1 MAESSNANAMV
12 SGLKVSDILL
22 PHPSLPNSMCLGPRS
37 SESPA
42 HLISCEAN
50 RIPFVNQNL
59 DLTSWADCLR
69 AWPNP
74 PEGWVTWY
82 TRVSKTHY
90 ATWETTGIADA
101 LSLSLSPLEKNEN
114 ILKTIGYF
122 WSDALNC
129 FMFGHGPMTPTLL
142 DVAMITGLDIASP
155 SPSAFKLPKV
165 PFTLS
170 SKTECTSWGAYLKRY
185 MKTKGP
191 VTEREHT
198 AFLNF
203 WLEHFIFCGPSLAP
217 TKNYLSLA
225 YELAKGTRLGL
236 GKLFLGEV
244 YRSLQL
250 MSVKLFS
257 QRTVKTGGPWW
268 FIQLWAQL
276 YFQNQIPD
284 FPPLT
289 TCTFPDTDGR
299 EIRCTSYGQALY
311 GLPGSRLIPKEA
323 AGWFQIFFQ
332 GLSNPLFF
340 PYTESENFENPVSF
354 RLDSFAD
361 DASTRHLFSIM
372 IRPCF
377 LPVGM
382 STSNRIT
389 KPGYESYQP
398 VVVARQLG
406 LGQVPPHFFLHHLT
420 ASRAELP
427 DILTGQRCY
436 TFFDALAIPIPNNLS
451 FTTTTDGFETWWTM
465 WKTHAFRRALGPSLK
480 QLDAEYDTTHQ
491 EQDGPEPKQADGSPF
506 TFLPPAPVVLFC
518 RNSPSLKQVI
528 MQGQPISPK
537 SASKNKASS
546 GSVAPRAS
554 TQARKAVRKV
564 AARKTLK
571 RKAPVQDNLQTSTE
585 ENSSEDEHSHRRDM
599 NPGDSERSTT
609 QSQTD
614 SPSSTRQSLLT
625 FDPESI
631 EPAAPKASEG
641 PSLEMVHGPL
651 QRLKALLS
659 SSIETLVENPEAI
672 KGILDEIQ
680 PHLPMTLRVKLW
692 PAATLSAFKSGV
704 QSARQRIT
712 LRRAQLPLRADIAE
726 KCQRLNEK
734 KTALDAKTDTSANN
748 AELETL
754 RKELESLEEKVRM
767 TKQLI
772 QEKEAFIARSREE
785 AQGLTADLKTDL
797 AEIREL
803 SGQLVTGKDEDD
815 EAEIAEVDRIRA
827 DALRALDEF
836 LQKNLLC
843 KLLNV
848 ALDSRL

>member
-1 MAESSNANAMV
+1 M
-12 SGLKVSDILL
+12 
-22 PHPSLPNSMCLGPRS
+22 H
-37 SESPA
+37 
-42 HLISCEAN
+42 
-50 RIPFVNQNL
+50 
-59 DLTSWADCLR
+59 
-69 AWPNP
+69 
-74 PEGWVTWY
+74 
-82 TRVSKTHY
+82 
-90 ATWETTGIADA
+90 
-101 LSLSLSPLEKNEN
+101 
-114 ILKTIGYF
+114 
-122 WSDALNC
+122 
-129 FMFGHGPMTPTLL
+129 
-142 DVAMITGLDIASP
+142 
-155 SPSAFKLPKV
+155 
-165 PFTLS
+165 
-170 SKTECTSWGAYLKRY
+170 
-185 MKTKGP
+185 
-191 VTEREHT
+191 
-198 AFLNF
+198 
-203 WLEHFIFCGPSLAP
+203 
-217 TKNYLSLA
+217 
-225 YELAKGTRLGL
+225 
-236 GKLFLGEV
+236 
-244 YRSLQL
+244 
-250 MSVKLFS
+250 
-257 QRTVKTGGPWW
+257 
-268 FIQLWAQL
+268 
-276 YFQNQIPD
+276 
-284 FPPLT
+284 
-289 TCTFPDTDGR
+289 
-299 EIRCTSYGQALY
+299 YGQALY

-332 GLSNPLFF
+332 GLEDPLFF

-361 DASTRHLFSIM
+361 DAGTRHLYSIM

-382 STSNRIT
+382 STSNRII

-436 TFFDALAIPIPNNLS
+436 TFFDALAIPIPHDLR
-451 FTTTTDGFETWWTM
+451 FTTTTDGFDTWWSM
-465 WKTHAFRRALGPSLK
+465 WKTHAFRRALGPLLR
-480 QLDAEYDTTHQ
+480 QLDAEYSIPAHQ
-491 EQDGPEPKQADGSPF
+491 EQDGPEPTQIDGSPF
-506 TFLPPAPVVLFC
+506 TFFPPAPVVLFC
-518 RNSPSLKQVI
+518 QNSPALKKVI

-537 SASKNKASS
+537 SAPQSKASS
-546 GSVAPRAS
+546 GPVAPRAS

-571 RKAPVQDNLQTSTE
+571 RKAPIQEHLHINEISSGDDEEVPMPSATLGLVASTSAVGPVADLAQPTAQPIVPT
-585 ENSSEDEHSHRRDM
+585 SAA
-599 NPGDSERSTT
+599 P
-609 QSQTD
+609 
-614 SPSSTRQSLLT
+614 PSLGEGCDPSSLLT

-631 EPAAPKASEG
+631 EPAVPKANEG

-651 QRLKALLS
+651 QRLKALLT
-659 SSIETLVENPEAI
+659 SSIEILVENPEAI

-712 LRRAQLPLRADIAE
+712 LHRAQLPLRADIAE

-754 RKELESLEEKVRM
+754 REELESFEEKVRM

-803 SGQLVTGKDEDD
+803 SGRLVTGKDEDD

-836 LQKNLLC
+836 LQKHLP
-843 KLLNV
+843 V
-848 ALDSRL
+848 